1 MKVYFS
7 GAHSTGKSTLARYCA
22 EKYDLPLLTEVAR
35 SILSEKE
42 LQVDSLRSDL
52 NVVDDYQRS
61 IFHRQLAE
69 ENKLNQGFVADRSI
83 IDCLS
88 YSAQHSRILP
98 ELLSSPELL
107 YYKAKLKVPDSIL
120 FFVRPSKATLASDG
134 VREALNWDGIISIDA
149 QIKFILQMWE
159 IPHFQINM
167 DSLQER
173 AIFIDNVL
181 KLHKQ

>member
-7 GAHSTGKSTLARYCA
+7 GAHSTGKSTLARYCS
-22 EKYDLPLLTEVAR
+22 EKYNLPLLTEVAR

-52 NVVDDYQRS
+52 DVVDDYQRS

-69 ENKLNQGFVADRSI
+69 ENKLNNCFVADRSI

-107 YYKAKLKVPDSIL
+107 HYKANLQASGSIL

-134 VREALNWDGIISIDA
+134 VRESLNWDAIISIDA
-149 QIKFILQMWE
+149 QIKFLLQMWE

-173 AIFIDNVL
+173 ALFIDNII
-181 KLHKQ
+181 KLYR